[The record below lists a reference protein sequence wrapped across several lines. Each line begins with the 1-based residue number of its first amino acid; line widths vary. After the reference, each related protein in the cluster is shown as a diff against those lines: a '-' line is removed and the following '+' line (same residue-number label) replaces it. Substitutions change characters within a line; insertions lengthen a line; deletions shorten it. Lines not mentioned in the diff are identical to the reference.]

1 MTSLRITGF
10 QGIAPRVSPRRLN
23 DTNAQVAANCTL
35 TSGELKPM
43 SRPRTVSEPTKGVQ
57 LKTIYL
63 ADTVWFTWPIDVD
76 VARSPL
82 PGEQKFIYSGDGE
95 PRITTVALAAQSGN
109 NDYPSAARALG
120 VPPPQSPPSVTASG
134 GTSQVVSRFYV
145 YTFFDDFNQESAPSP
160 TSSLVEGEVDGTW
173 EITGMDESPSN
184 GDTGTVSVE
193 GPPGEEIT
201 TFSNDGAALHWLRPG
216 DQVYLEVSGE
226 QELATVFETPTPDTF
241 TVQGDYTGAAEWS
254 RVAPWGASTKR
265 LYRTTGLLGQFQLV
279 ADEITGTTFT
289 DTLDDGDIL
298 GDDLV
303 SGDWELPPTDLKGVV
318 TLPSGALAGFSDN
331 EVCFSEPFQPHA
343 WPRKFRLRSEFK
355 IVSVNYYSS
364 GLVAGTTG
372 NPLQVLGIDPGEMV
386 AQPVNGAYPCLSKRS
401 TISLVD
407 SVGYASEQGFVTIGD
422 SGVNILTSD
431 WFTRDEW
438 VKRNPKTMFA
448 SALQGRVFIHTQAK
462 REELLMFDFLDG
474 TGLTVYFCSVTA
486 MYADPISGKLYQSCR
501 NDKDVREVNPVGGAF
516 LQQDW
521 WSKEFVLPKPINL
534 GAVKVNFFARFTQ
547 EQVDELIEQFE
558 KAVAFNEGLITSGRI
573 NGELNSQALNAGFFG
588 ASDLAPAVSPATEA
602 PGVDFTLYTRS
613 ADDPQFAPVYSRF
626 LNQTSKTFRLP
637 AGYKSDRFSVRVQG
651 QVLVKSIELAETA
664 SELAQA

>member
-1 MTSLRITGF
+1 MPSIRITGF

-43 SRPRTVSEPTKGVQ
+43 SRPRTVSEPTKGVA
-57 LKTIYL
+57 LETIYL
-63 ADTVWFTWPIDVD
+63 ADTVWFTWPYDVD

-95 PRITTVALAAQSGN
+95 PRITTVALATQSGN
-109 NDYPSAARALG
+109 NDYPSAARSLG
-120 VPPPQSPPSVTASG
+120 VPPPQSAPSVAAAG
-134 GTSQVVSRFYV
+134 GTSQVVSRFYT
-145 YTFFDDFNQESAPSP
+145 YTFYDDFNQESAPAPLSD
-160 TSSLVEGEVDGTW
+160 LVEGAVDATW
-173 EITGMDESPSN
+173 TITGMDDAPSN
-184 GDTGTVSVE
+184 GDSGTVAVV
-193 GPPGEEIT
+193 GLPGEEIT
-201 TFSNDGAALHWLRPG
+201 TFTNDASALHWLRPG
-216 DQVYLEVSGE
+216 DQVYLTISGE
-226 QELATVFETPTPDTF
+226 QELVTVFETPTPSTF
-241 TVQGDYTGAAEWS
+241 TTKGDYTGATAWA
-254 RVAPWGASTKR
+254 RVATWGTTTKR

-279 ADEITGTTFT
+279 ADELTGTSYT

-331 EVCFSEPFQPHA
+331 ELCFSEPFQPHA
-343 WPRKFRLRSEFK
+343 WPSKYRLRSEFK

-372 NPLQVLGIDPGEMV
+372 NPLQVIGIDPGQMI

-407 SVGYASEQGFVTIGD
+407 SVGFATEQGFVTIGD
-422 SGVNILTSD
+422 SGVNVLTSD

-438 VKRNPKTMFA
+438 VARNPETMFA
-448 SALQGRVFIHTQAK
+448 SALRGRVYIHTQAE

-501 NDKDVREVNPVGGAF
+501 NDKDVREVNPAGGAF

-521 WSKEFVLPKPINL
+521 WSKEFVLPKAVNL

-547 EQVDELIEQFE
+547 QQVDELIAEFE
-558 KAVAFNEGLITSGRI
+558 EAVEFNEGLITSGRI
-573 NGELNSQALNAGFFG
+573 NGELNSQALNAGFLG
-588 ASDLAPAVSPATEA
+588 ASDLAPAVNPVVEA

-613 ADDPQFAPVYSRF
+613 SDDPQFAPAFSRF
-626 LNQTSKTFRLP
+626 LNQTGKVFRLP
-637 AGYKSDRFSVRVQG
+637 AGYKSERFSVRVQG
-651 QVLVKSIELAETA
+651 QVLVKSIELAETPTA
-664 SELAQA
+664 LAEA